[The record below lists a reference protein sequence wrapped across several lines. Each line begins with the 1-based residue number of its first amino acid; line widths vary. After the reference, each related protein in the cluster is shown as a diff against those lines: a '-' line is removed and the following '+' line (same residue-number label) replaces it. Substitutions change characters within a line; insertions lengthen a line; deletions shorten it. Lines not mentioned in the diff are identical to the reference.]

1 MSPGFP
7 VHPQMLPLVV
17 QAFDRKSMK
26 PSIHEVT
33 YVASNIC
40 GYNID
45 LKFFPHILFL
55 SCC

>member
-7 VHPQMLPLVV
+7 VHPQMLPRVA

-26 PSIHEVT
+26 SSTHEVT
-33 YVASNIC
+33 CIC

-45 LKFFPHILFL
+45 LKQHVTKNRKVYF
-55 SCC
+55 